1 MEENIQNIN
10 TQLYII
16 EKATK
21 WVKETDS
28 MKGAKGENAY
38 RNLVNYRRKLNKKKF
53 AFERVIQLRLFM
65 VRAKWENHIL

>member
-1 MEENIQNIN
+1 MEKNIN
-10 TQLYII
+10 TQLNII
-16 EKATK
+16 EKAIK

-53 AFERVIQLRLFM
+53 ALEGNP
-65 VRAKWENHIL
+65 AAA